1 MCAKQET
8 ESRRQMEKWTEI
20 RKSGDFAK
28 TAKKYGIDPVIA
40 RIIRNRDMIEDG
52 DIALYLNGGRANLH
66 DPHLLRDADK
76 GADIITEKIRD
87 DKRIRIIGDYDV
99 DGVNAAYILLAGL
112 KYLGADADAAIP
124 NRMKDGYGI
133 NENLIA
139 LAKKDGI
146 DTIVTCDNGI
156 AALEAIDYAKQQ
168 GMTVVVTDH
177 HDIPYHTEGAGK
189 IYLKSS
195 ADAVI
200 NPKQES
206 CAYPYKELCGAAVAW
221 KFLQVLYEKMQIPV
235 EEADIFIENVGFA
248 TVGDVMDLT
257 GENRILVKL
266 GLRALRHTQ
275 NPGMHA
281 LILQNNLGNR
291 DLSAYHI
298 GFILGPCMNA
308 SGRLDTA
315 QRSLALLMEQDEK
328 KAAALAT
335 ELISLNISRKEM
347 TVQETARAK
356 KMIEENTQMQD
367 KVLVVYLPDCHES
380 LAGII
385 AGRIREEYHRPVFV
399 LTKSA
404 DGVKG
409 SGRSIEE
416 YSMYD
421 ELTKVSDLLTRYGG
435 HPMAAGFSMEESSIE
450 EFARRL
456 NEEAGLTEDD
466 MTEKVRIDVV
476 MPISYA
482 TPDFIGQLSLL
493 EPCGKGN
500 AKPVFAD
507 RGICIERAWRVGKN
521 NNVLKMNLRASN
533 GSRVSGVYFGD
544 IDGFLEYFKEQFG
557 EAEVMAA
564 LEGRENHI
572 RFAAVYEPAMDD
584 YNGRNQ
590 VQIVIR
596 RYR

>member
-1 MCAKQET
+1 
-8 ESRRQMEKWTEI
+8 MEKWTEI
-20 RKSGDFAK
+20 RKSGDFVK

-40 RIIRNRDMIEDG
+40 RIIRNRDIIEDG
-52 DIALYLNGGRANLH
+52 DIALYLNGGRADLH
-66 DPHLLRDADK
+66 DPHLLKDADK
-76 GADIITEKIRD
+76 GADIIADKIRD
-87 DKRIRIIGDYDV
+87 GKRIRIIGDYDV

-112 KYLGADADAAIP
+112 NYLGADADAAIP
-124 NRMKDGYGI
+124 DRMKDGYGI
-133 NENLIA
+133 NESLIA
-139 LAKKDGI
+139 FAKKDGI

-156 AALEAIDYAKQQ
+156 AALEAIDYAKEQ

-177 HDIPYHTEGAGK
+177 HDIPYRMEEDEK
-189 IYLKSS
+189 IYLSSS

-206 CAYPYKELCGAAVAW
+206 CTYPYKELCGAAVAW
-221 KFLQVLYEKMQIPV
+221 KFLQVLYENMQIPV
-235 EEADIFIENVGFA
+235 EEADVFLENVGFA

-266 GLRALRHTQ
+266 GLRALQHTK

-281 LILQNNLGNR
+281 LILQNNLDGR
-291 DLSAYHI
+291 ELSAYHI

-315 QRSLALLMEQDEK
+315 QRSLSLLMEQDDK
-328 KAAALAT
+328 KAAALAA
-335 ELISLNISRKEM
+335 ELIALNISRKEM
-347 TVQETARAK
+347 TLQETEHAR
-356 KMIEENTQMQD
+356 KMIEENTLTQNR
-367 KVLVVYLPDCHES
+367 VLVVYLPDCHES

-385 AGRIREEYHRPVFV
+385 AGRIREEYHRPTFV
-399 LTKSA
+399 LTRSE

-421 ELTKVSDLLTRYGG
+421 ELTKVSGLLTKYGG
-435 HPMAAGFSMEESSIE
+435 HPMAAGFSMEEASIE
-450 EFARRL
+450 AFTRRL
-456 NEEAGLTEDD
+456 NEEAVLTEDD
-466 MTEKVRIDVV
+466 MTEKVRIDIA

-482 TPDFIGQLSLL
+482 TTDFAGQLRLL

-507 RGICIERAWRVGKN
+507 RGIGIERAWKVGKN
-521 NNVLKMNLRASN
+521 NNVLKMNLRASD

-544 IDGFLEYFKEQFG
+544 VDGFLEYFKERFG
-557 EAEVMAA
+557 EAEVAAAMA
-564 LEGRENHI
+564 GRENYI
-572 RFAAVYEPAMDD
+572 RFAAVYDPVIDH

-590 VQIVIR
+590 IQIVIR